1 MKFKLSSEFGV
12 MEEVRGN
19 IPHSGIDLAMP
30 EGTELRSIFNGIVE
44 KVYDGSGKIGEG
56 VKIQTEDGQHLI
68 YGHMSDVK
76 VHVGDK
82 IHEGDVIGLSGNTGL
97 STGPHL
103 HFGMT
108 DQSGL
113 IDPTPF
119 ADKVSSLSGDE
130 INGFIPGPMQS
141 LGLLKDKFLGS
152 TQEHVVETTQEVL
165 MGIAVGAFQ
174 FFVDMSGFIALVG
187 GGILILSKLAGFDK
201 GYKWAGLLF
210 LANTLIKYLG
220 GASE

>member
-19 IPHSGIDLAMP
+19 APHSGIDLAMP
-30 EGTELRSIFNGIVE
+30 EGTELRSIFNGVVE

-82 IHEGDVIGLSGNTGL
+82 IHEGDIIGLSGNTGL

-108 DQSGL
+108 DNSGL
-113 IDPTPF
+113 VDPTPF
-119 ADKVSSLSGDE
+119 ADKLSAMTGKVNEAIFNFD
-130 INGFIPGPMQS
+130 GPMDYVDS
-141 LGLLKDKFLGS
+141 YFKDQIAES
-152 TQEHVVETTQEVL
+152 TKEVL
-165 MGIAVGAFQ
+165 IDIAVGAFQ
-174 FFVDMSGFIALVG
+174 FLVDMSGFITLVG
-187 GGILILSKLAGFDK
+187 GGILILLKVVGFDK
-201 GYKWAGLLF
+201 GYKWAGILF
-210 LANTLIKYLG
+210 FVNTLIKYLG
-220 GASE
+220 GATQ